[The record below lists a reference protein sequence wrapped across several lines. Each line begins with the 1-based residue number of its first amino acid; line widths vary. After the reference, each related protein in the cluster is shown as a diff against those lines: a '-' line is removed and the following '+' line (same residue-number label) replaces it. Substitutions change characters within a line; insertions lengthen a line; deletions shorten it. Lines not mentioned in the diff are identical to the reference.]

1 MRDPAHHAHR
11 GPCIHASVGKQTGII
26 LVDFSKAFDKVNNR
40 KLLWKLQQ
48 YGIRGQVLSRVRAF
62 LGSRSQQVVIDLEES
77 ESTRAIWKVRIMAS

>member
-11 GPCIHASVGKQTGII
+11 GPCIDASVGKQTYII

-48 YGIRGQVLSRVRAF
+48 CGIRGQVLSRVRAF
-62 LGSRSQQVVIDLEES
+62 LGSRSQQVVIDWEES
-77 ESTRAIWKVRIMAS
+77 EYTRAIWKVRSMAS